1 MKTKYLFSFIALIIL
16 FFSVSCVFAVD
27 NVTTLDQ
34 SASVSQE
41 SDIALEKINQ
51 VNVDN
56 SVSIKG
62 NVTDNNGQAIKNT
75 DVNISLTRLGYG
87 DNEYLPVASEIIKT
101 DENGVYNYSYKS
113 DIGGQLNIT
122 VFNKDINKGV
132 NTSVFIAPKSTNVS
146 MTDLEDIDLGDA
158 VNITGKLTDCDGN
171 VLRYTGVGVLISG
184 KGYGEKNITQYVKEY
199 VKTDKDGN
207 YNYLYKP
214 VVGGSLDVCV
224 YYGGYHYYRFNQS
237 TSHLWVMP
245 KSTKVSLN
253 EIQKT
258 GDEIFTISGRLTDVN
273 DKPLRNTSVGLLFN
287 GGEKVYVK
295 TDLSGNFTYDYIPKY
310 TGITRVT
317 AYYPGYQVYRFNK
330 TETVLDV
337 DAKELIVTIEPIKDV
352 FVGDNIIVYGKVTDE
367 NGVSI
372 SNLNVEVV
380 LPKEYT
386 RDKKDV
392 TRKSR
397 TYNGLFSANFEYYR
411 THPVDG
417 NITLLINIIG
427 NKKPVNINTYTFEYP
442 KPVTKIGRVILDPIK
457 NITFGENLTISG
469 KVIDENNMPIKHR
482 KMTIFI
488 DDARKFVTTDENGL
502 FALSTNYLDL
512 SGHDIGQHHV
522 YVLFDHQN
530 NFFEDKVVQSSEFSI
545 KDLTDYSNFPM
556 YTFDIL
562 RSYNRNAFLSFEIVW
577 AARYRYDYQS
587 TVVAAFI
594 FDDSGNTDGINGFG
608 TSRKYHPIGFSD
620 AGCDFSKQSATYTLY
635 ARKIYYSTVT
645 TVKYLVRIGT
655 PNSLRYYYY
664 NSSKFTESNQYVQ
677 DNDYKWLRIA
687 KVTVDNGEFKSIEHL
702 LPVDEEYVTYY

>member
-27 NVTTLDQ
+27 DVTTLDQ
-34 SASVSQE
+34 SASVSHE
-41 SDIALEKINQ
+41 SDITLEKINQ

-56 SVSIKG
+56 HVSIKG

-101 DENGVYNYSYKS
+101 DEKGVYNYSYKS

-132 NTSVFIAPKSTNVS
+132 NASVFIAPKSTNVS

-258 GDEIFTISGRLTDVN
+258 GDEILTISGRLTDVD

-287 GGEKVYVK
+287 GGDKVYVK

-330 TETVLDV
+330 TETVLDI

-352 FVGDNIIVYGKVTDE
+352 FVGDDILVYGRVTDE
-367 NGVSI
+367 NGVLI
-372 SNLNVEVV
+372 SNMDVELV

-392 TRKSR
+392 TRKYK
-397 TYNGLFSANFEYYR
+397 TYNGLFSGYFAYSN
-411 THPVDG
+411 THPVAG
-417 NITLLINIIG
+417 NITLLINLIG
-427 NKKPVNINTYTFEYP
+427 NKKPVNINAYTFEYP
-442 KPVTKIGRVILDPIK
+442 QPVTKKGTVILDPIK

-482 KMTIFI
+482 KMTIYI
-488 DDARKFVTTDENGL
+488 DDYRIFVTTDENGV
-502 FALSTNYLDL
+502 FTLSRDYLDN
-512 SGHDIGQHHV
+512 GGYEIGQHHA
-522 YVLFDHQN
+522 YVLFDHQYN
-530 NFFEDKVVQSSEFSI
+530 YFEDKVVKSSEFSI
-545 KDLTDYSNFPM
+545 KGLTDYSNFPV
-556 YTFDIL
+556 YTHDNFRLYNMNATLLFDM
-562 RSYNRNAFLSFEIVW
+562 VW
-577 AARYRYDYQS
+577 SSKHIYDGW
-587 TVVAAFI
+587 TVIHPFI
-594 FDDSGNTDGINGFG
+594 FDDSGNYGSYGYG
-608 TSRKYHPIGFSD
+608 SSSKEHPISFSNTR
-620 AGCDFSKQSATYTLY
+620 CDFSKQSATYTLY
-635 ARKIYYSTVT
+635 ARKYISYSVD

-664 NSSKFTESNQYVQ
+664 NSSKFTENNEYLQ
-677 DNDYKWLRIA
+677 DNQYKWLKIA
-687 KVTVDNGEFKSIEHL
+687 KVTVDKGEFKSIEHI
-702 LPVDEEYVTYY
+702 LPLDEEYVTYY